1 MSNQIQNDEPRALA
15 TGATL
20 GACTAGQ
27 ASSGTRINRF
37 SASGRCRLTLCLIVA
52 LISHSRAIAL
62 DLFDD
67 IEFWVGSGANQA
79 ALVLDWNG
87 NITTDNSLA
96 WGFRWDGATPKTVD
110 MVTAIVTADPRL
122 YAKMGPVG
130 GFGIAVIGA
139 GYDANND
146 GQFAIDDDT
155 FFDERGIASSGP
167 EDGAVSVDPGD
178 WYAEGWF
185 VTGFWQYGVATG
197 NPFDGGSWARS
208 GSGISSRDVLNNT
221 WHSLAFTPTF
231 NFNAFAQNP
240 IAAPV
245 SGDADF
251 DGDGNVDG
259 RDFLA
264 WQRGFGLTSGA
275 LPEQGD
281 ANGDGAVNAADLD
294 FWSAQYGSEP
304 LSALRLP
311 PSALNSIPEPSTGLL
326 IPFVVLLTCC
336 TRSKRK

>member
-1 MSNQIQNDEPRALA
+1 MK
-15 TGATL
+15 TK
-20 GACTAGQ
+20 
-27 ASSGTRINRF
+27 F
-37 SASGRCRLTLCLIVA
+37 SASGRCRLTLSLIVA
-52 LISHSRAIAL
+52 LLTCTRAAAQVV
-62 DLFDD
+62 DSFDD
-67 IEFWVGSGANQA
+67 VEFWVGSGANQA

-96 WGFRWDGATPKTVD
+96 WGFRWNGPTPKAAD

-130 GFGIAVIGA
+130 GFGTAVFGA

-146 GQFAIDDDT
+146 GEFAIDDDT
-155 FFDERGIASSGP
+155 YFDERGIASSEP
-167 EDGAVSVDPGD
+167 ADGAQSVDSGD

-185 VTGFWQYGVATG
+185 ATGFWQYGVATG
-197 NPFDGGSWARS
+197 NPFAGGSWARS

-221 WHSLAFTPTF
+221 WHSLAFTPNF

-240 IAAPV
+240 IAAEP
-245 SGDADF
+245 SGNADF
-251 DGDGNVDG
+251 DGDGDVDG

-264 WQRGFGLTSGA
+264 WQRGFGITSGA
-275 LPEQGD
+275 PSAQGD
-281 ANGDGAVNAADLD
+281 ANGDGAVDAADLE
-294 FWSAQYGSEP
+294 FWQSQYGAEE
-304 LSALRLP
+304 LSALHLP

-336 TRSKRK
+336 TRSKRKLVS

>member
-1 MSNQIQNDEPRALA
+1 MNKKW
-15 TGATL
+15 
-20 GACTAGQ
+20 
-27 ASSGTRINRF
+27 F
-37 SASGRCRLTLCLIVA
+37 SASGRWLKLCVVVTLFTHTCATGATVD
-52 LISHSRAIAL
+52 S
-62 DLFDD
+62 FDD

-96 WGFRWDGATPKTVD
+96 WGYRWDGATPKAVD
-110 MVTAIVTADPRL
+110 MVTAIVGADPRL
-122 YAKMGPVG
+122 YARMGPVG
-130 GFGIAVIGA
+130 GFGTAVIGM

-146 GQFAIDDDT
+146 GEFGIT
-155 FFDERGIASSGP
+155 PSITFDEQGIANSGP
-167 EDGAVSVDPGD
+167 SEGSLSADPED

-185 VTGFWQYGVATG
+185 VSGFWQYGVATG
-197 NPFDGGSWARS
+197 NPFAGGSWARS

-231 NFNAFAQNP
+231 NFNSFAQNP

-245 SGDADF
+245 AGNADF
-251 DGDGNVDG
+251 DDDGDIDG

-264 WQRGFGLTSGA
+264 WQRGFGITSGA
-275 LPEQGD
+275 LREQGD
-281 ANGDGAVNAADLD
+281 ANNDGAVDAADLS
-294 FWSAQYGSEP
+294 FWSDQYGTAE
-304 LSALRLP
+304 LSALHLP

-336 TRSKRK
+336 TRFKRRIVS